1 MGDFENAKKASVN
14 PEGSLGWSQSFIG
27 YGVRLILLYLYERA
41 LPSKAASVI
50 SRYVGFS
57 ENGEDDMLMDFE
69 CEIAEESH
77 EKNVSVFWSYFQRW
91 KLYFPMDE
99 ETKRKYLAWAEK
111 IVYSRADAIVSGQHR
126 NQYGEVAVLLAL
138 IGEIKEDMGEQGEKT
153 RIFME
158 YKSKFPRHSSFQRE
172 MKDYFNR
179 W

>member
-1 MGDFENAKKASVN
+1 MELKLENLTVETLKSIIVSMTDFLSKEQCRT
-14 PEGSLGWSQSFIG
+14 LQL
-27 YGVRLILLYLYERA
+27 LI
-41 LPSKAASVI
+41 
-50 SRYVGFS
+50 
-57 ENGEDDMLMDFE
+57 
-69 CEIAEESH
+69 EESRNQKPEEEH
-77 EKNVSVFWSYFQRW
+77 LPVPERMSQKFV
-91 KLYFPMDE
+91 DE

-111 IVYSRADAIVSGQHR
+111 VVYSRADAIVSGQHR
-126 NQYGEVAVLLAL
+126 NQYGEVAALLAL